1 MVSRDPDC
9 PSRTWYYRGKDAV
22 DQFLQDMLALEEDLL
37 LYMIEVKPMDLTQEE
52 KDRHHRATVCY
63 ICHKPFTEQDWKVR
77 DHDHT
82 TGAYQG
88 PAHNTRNLQKQR
100 RTVIPV
106 IFHLSKV
113 LMYQFHYQY
122 IEPKYAE
129 RAQLLFTHTDSLCY
143 QVHPEDFY
151 HDIKPDLDLFGI
163 TDYPHTTPSTA
174 QWTRKFIGK
183 FKDETAGHPIR
194 EFVGLRPKM
203 YGYVLKKNG
212 KEVEKE
218 TAVKFDM

>member
-22 DQFLQDMLALEEDLL
+22 DQFLQHMLALEEDLL

-63 ICHKPFTEQDWKVR
+63 ICHKPFTQQDWKVR

-88 PAHNTRNLQKQR
+88 PAHNTCNLQKQR

-143 QVHPEDFY
+143 QSPPRRLLAWHQAWFGPVWYYRLPSY
-151 HDIKPDLDLFGI
+151 HTL
-163 TDYPHTTPSTA
+163 HST
-174 QWTRKFIGK
+174 
-183 FKDETAGHPIR
+183 
-194 EFVGLRPKM
+194 V
-203 YGYVLKKNG
+203 N
-212 KEVEKE
+212 KEVYWQ
-218 TAVKFDM
+218 V